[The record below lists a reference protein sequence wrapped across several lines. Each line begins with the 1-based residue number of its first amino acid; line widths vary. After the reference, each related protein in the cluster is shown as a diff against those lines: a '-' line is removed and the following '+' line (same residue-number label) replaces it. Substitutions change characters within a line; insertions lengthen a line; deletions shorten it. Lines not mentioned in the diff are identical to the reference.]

1 MSEKCSDKIY
11 LKVPSDLENLLSQN
25 DKRILFVGIGNVLKQ
40 DDGVGVYISQNIKST
55 ASILALTVEVSIEN
69 YIGKINSL
77 NPDIIVLIDCAD
89 LDSPPGSWRILPVGE
104 VMDLTF
110 NTHNISLKRLSEF
123 FSVPVFVL
131 GIQPA
136 SIDFGENI
144 SYLVKNIADR
154 IILQINNQEVH
165 YGYRISM

>member
-1 MSEKCSDKIY
+1 M
-11 LKVPSDLENLLSQN
+11 
-25 DKRILFVGIGNVLKQ
+25 
-40 DDGVGVYISQNIKST
+40 
-55 ASILALTVEVSIEN
+55 
-69 YIGKINSL
+69 
-77 NPDIIVLIDCAD
+77 
-89 LDSPPGSWRILPVGE
+89 PVGE

-110 NTHNISLKRLSEF
+110 NTHNISLKRISEF

-154 IILQINNQEVH
+154 IILRINKQEVH